1 MDLQL
6 AQYIL
11 KVAQTGNITRAAAEL
26 YMTQPAL
33 SRYIAKIEKEEGI
46 QIFDRTTSPLSLTYA
61 GERYVETIRK
71 MIALNEQLHEELAEI
86 SSHKKGK
93 LTIGIPPARAASM
106 LPVFLPEFV
115 DRCPNVDIY
124 TVEHNSRQLRED
136 VLRGRVDFA
145 ILPLLEP
152 LDGFRCEDL
161 YQEELFLVSME
172 GALPESAWRTGAD
185 GCRVIDFAALKD
197 QTFILLKNGH
207 GIRNALDIL
216 FGYQGIQPNIFM
228 ETTNNETA
236 FGLAAAGLGLA
247 IVPKMC
253 VDTLKHIRPI
263 EVFRLSDAGLKW
275 AISAILPPDSTE
287 RYFASK
293 CIDVIRECYS
303 SAIKK

>member
-11 KVAQTGNITRAAAEL
+11 KVAQTGNITKAAAEL

-33 SRYIAKIEKEEGI
+33 SRYITKIEREEGI
-46 QIFDRTTSPLSLTYA
+46 RIFDRATSPLSLTYA
-61 GERYVETIRK
+61 GERYVAAIRK

-86 SSHKKGK
+86 SSYKKGQ

-106 LPVFLPEFV
+106 LPIFLPEFV
-115 DRCPNVDIY
+115 VRYPNVDIH

-136 VLRGRVDFA
+136 VMRGRVDFA

-161 YQEELFLVSME
+161 YQEELFLVSRE
-172 GALPESAWRTGAD
+172 GALPESAWRMGSD
-185 GCRVIDFAALKD
+185 GYRVIHLAALKE

-207 GIRNALDIL
+207 GIRNALDVL
-216 FGYQGIQPNIFM
+216 FGYHGIHPKIFM

-236 FGLAAAGLGLA
+236 YGLAAAGLGLA

-253 VDTLKHIRPI
+253 VDTLKHIHPI
-263 EVFRLSDAGLKW
+263 EVFRLSDSGLRW
-275 AISAILPPDSTE
+275 TVSAILPPDATE
-287 RYFASK
+287 RYFAFQ
-293 CIDVIRECYS
+293 CIDVIRECCA
-303 SAIKK
+303 SAINR